1 MSKGAGRAK
10 VPILVALGGLV
21 AAGAALLLR
30 TGPGAAPQAPAAKPV
45 TVDNAFVPE
54 RRRTPTTPTPPP
66 APLAAPT
73 PAGAGV
79 ETTRR
84 VIDPAQV
91 FNEPG
96 EPLTPPEIHVDV
108 EVDPRGAMTAE
119 PLIPPVLQA
128 DVEVDPRGAM
138 TAEPLT
144 PPVLENP
151 AEPARR

>member
-10 VPILVALGGLV
+10 IPILVALGGLV

-30 TGPGAAPQAPAAKPV
+30 NGQGAPPEPPAARPV
-45 TVDNAFVPE
+45 TVDQAFVPE
-54 RRRTPTTPTPPP
+54 RPRSPTPPP
-66 APLAAPT
+66 PAPPAAPT

-96 EPLTPPEIHVDV
+96 EPLTPPEIRVDV